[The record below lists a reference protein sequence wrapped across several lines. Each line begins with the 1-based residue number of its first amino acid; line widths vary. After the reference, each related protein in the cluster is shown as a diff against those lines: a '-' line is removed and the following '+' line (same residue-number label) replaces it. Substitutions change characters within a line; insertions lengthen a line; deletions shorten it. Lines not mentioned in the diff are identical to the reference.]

1 MAWCTSDG
9 TSFERELE
17 NKVMPSLS
25 TYKRLYEA
33 LFPGA
38 RFTLDKSHYLATEL
52 RCIAD
57 ELCKNKVK
65 RKAIVG
71 GKGQDVDFSRY
82 RKRYIALDLAYKGF
96 DYHGFAQ
103 QVGSEKT
110 IEGEL
115 FNALKHAR
123 LIPRESTWS
132 DIKYSRGGRTDK
144 GVSASGQ
151 VVALEV
157 RSKGLISEE
166 LLKECDEYDYPRIL
180 NRVLTPDIRILGW
193 KPVKND
199 FSARFSAKYREY
211 KYYFVHS
218 EPLDIVSMGK
228 AAAFLVGE
236 HDFRNFCKADVPKIK
251 NFVRG
256 ILFANIRE
264 VKDIDVPGFHIV
276 ELHIRGR
283 AFLWHQVRCI
293 ASVLLMVGKGLE
305 QPEVINGLLNISQ
318 VESKPYYNMASEQPL
333 ILHECHYDELDFTRS
348 DRVFQK
354 VSQEI
359 SEDISR
365 LIEKVSI
372 LSSLKKAMESKL
384 QSSNSFLPLDERT
397 RGQYHSPLLQRARE
411 PSIQDR
417 IHRRGIQS

>member
-1 MAWCTSDG
+1 MGMAWCTSDS
-9 TSFERELE
+9 TSFERELKS
-17 NKVMPSLS
+17 KVMPSLG

-38 RFTLDKSHYLATEL
+38 RFTLDKSHYLAAEL

-65 RKAIVG
+65 KKATVG
-71 GKGQDVDFSRY
+71 ACVHSCSELIFSNASDPANPFFFAGGNGQDVDFSRY
-82 RKRYIALDLAYKGF
+82 RKRYIALDVAYKGF

-103 QVGSEKT
+103 QGGSEKT

-157 RSKGLISEE
+157 RSKGLTSEE
-166 LLKECDEYDYPRIL
+166 PLKECDEYDYPRLL
-180 NRVLTPDIRILGW
+180 NRVLTPDIRVLGW
-193 KPVKND
+193 KPVDND
-199 FSARFSAKYREY
+199 FSARFSAEYREY
-211 KYYFVHS
+211 KYYFVHP

-256 ILFANIRE
+256 ILFANICE
-264 VKDIDVPGFHIV
+264 VNDINAPGFHIV

-283 AFLWHQVRCI
+283 AFLWHQV
-293 ASVLLMVGKGLE
+293 
-305 QPEVINGLLNISQ
+305 
-318 VESKPYYNMASEQPL
+318 
-333 ILHECHYDELDFTRS
+333 
-348 DRVFQK
+348 
-354 VSQEI
+354 
-359 SEDISR
+359 
-365 LIEKVSI
+365 
-372 LSSLKKAMESKL
+372 
-384 QSSNSFLPLDERT
+384 SFLRF
-397 RGQYHSPLLQRARE
+397 
-411 PSIQDR
+411 
-417 IHRRGIQS
+417 